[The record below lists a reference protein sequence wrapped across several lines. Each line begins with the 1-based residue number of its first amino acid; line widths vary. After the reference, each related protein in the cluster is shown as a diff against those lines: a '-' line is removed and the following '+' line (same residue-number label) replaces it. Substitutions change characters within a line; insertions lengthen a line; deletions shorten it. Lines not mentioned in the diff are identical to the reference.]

1 MIRVVSWNIGKRM
14 EPWRELAEM
23 ADRGEADLALL
34 QEAGSPPGDLAHL
47 LPYKDDVFWS
57 RHLYDRWCLV
67 VGLSDRVEVERFR
80 QAPPLGD
87 VGESDIGVS
96 GIGTIAAARVIPR
109 NNEEEAFVAVS
120 MYARWMKPHPS
131 SGSP

>member
-47 LPYKDDVFWS
+47 LP
-57 RHLYDRWCLV
+57 
-67 VGLSDRVEVERFR
+67 
-80 QAPPLGD
+80 
-87 VGESDIGVS
+87 
-96 GIGTIAAARVIPR
+96 
-109 NNEEEAFVAVS
+109 
-120 MYARWMKPHPS
+120 
-131 SGSP
+131 